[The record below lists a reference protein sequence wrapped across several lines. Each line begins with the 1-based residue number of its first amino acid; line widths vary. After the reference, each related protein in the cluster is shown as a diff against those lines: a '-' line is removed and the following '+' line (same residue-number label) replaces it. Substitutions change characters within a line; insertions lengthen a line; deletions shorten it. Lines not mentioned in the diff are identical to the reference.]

1 MHPGAS
7 ENGELVNKS
16 LRIRKDQEDWLRAH
30 SISFTD
36 LVRRLLDDYI
46 ARDAP
51 RRESAHKETA
61 PADPAAVSAT

>member
-1 MHPGAS
+1 M
-7 ENGELVNKS
+7 NKS

-46 ARDAP
+46 AKEDAP
-51 RRESAHKETA
+51 RRDAEHQEPQAVTA
-61 PADPAAVSAT
+61 

>member
-46 ARDAP
+46 AKEDAP
-51 RRESAHKETA
+51 RRDAEHQEPQAVTA
-61 PADPAAVSAT
+61 

>member
-46 ARDAP
+46 AKEDAP
-51 RRESAHKETA
+51 RPPAEHQEPQAVTA
-61 PADPAAVSAT
+61 